1 MLARRDDPVIP
12 AWSRDQLDSSCPPEI
27 EAPYFDNCLDA
38 WVLSRHADIMAAFR
52 VSSLCPSGPSRKETS
67 EPVDESRR
75 LKMRAETKEA
85 LSPAQ
90 LRAWRAQ
97 LTPEAQALAGSLP
110 VAEPLDLMDGY
121 ARPLCLSLA
130 AMVTGIS
137 RKDAGGLCEMAQR
150 VSAASAEPYDPALRA
165 SAKSANAELRGRF
178 HSGPVPLRDSGFV
191 ALSQT
196 IVCLLGNAW
205 FALVQHPNEWRLLH
219 QHRGLTEQA
228 IQELLRYAGLVR
240 TVYRTATTDINLNGS
255 LIRKGE
261 RIILRIIAANHDPDR
276 FTCPNQLDITRRDG
290 GHLTLGAGPHLCVA
304 AGLIHMAAVS
314 ISAPLLQR
322 FASASLA
329 RPIEWQGGSGFR
341 SPRSLWVCL
350 TAGVD

>member
-1 MLARRDDPVIP
+1 MPSRRDDPLIP
-12 AWSRDQLDSSCPPEI
+12 AWRRDQLDSSRPPEI
-27 EAPYFDNCLDA
+27 EAPYFDNLLDA
-38 WVLSRHADIMAAFR
+38 WVLSRHADIMAALR
-52 VSSLCPSGPSRKETS
+52 VSSFCPSGPSRKEGS
-67 EPVDESRR
+67 EPVDESLR
-75 LKMRAETKEA
+75 LKMRAETMEA

-110 VAEPLDLMDGY
+110 VEEPLDLVDGY

-137 RKDAGGLCEMAQR
+137 RKDASGLCEMAQR
-150 VSAASAEPYDPALRA
+150 VSAASAEPHDPALRA
-165 SAKSANAELRGRF
+165 GAKSANAELRGRF
-178 HSGPVPLRDSGFV
+178 HNGPVPLRDSGFV

-196 IVCLLGNAW
+196 ALCLLGNAW
-205 FALVQHPNEWRLLH
+205 FALVQHPKEWRLLH
-219 QHRGLTEQA
+219 QRGLTEQA

-240 TVYRTATTDINLNGS
+240 TLYRTATTDIDLNGS
-255 LIRKGE
+255 FIRRGE
-261 RIILRIIAANHDPDR
+261 RIILRIIAANHDPER
-276 FTCPNQLDITRRDG
+276 FYCANELDVTRRNG

-304 AGLIHMAAVS
+304 AGLIHMAVAS
-314 ISAPLLQR
+314 MTAPLLQR
-322 FASASLA
+322 FASADLA

-350 TAGVD
+350 TEGEG